1 MTYTL
6 LIFALTIQ
14 HFFLFRAFW
23 SKAGANDYN
32 TSAKTWNSYYDVVT
46 LSNVGVDRQTT
57 TLLPSGPIAEAIAM
71 AISLAVAFNSVV
83 GRIGLL
89 ELFLLTFLG
98 AFFYEVNAQLIYRW
112 FITDNGFGCR
122 IFLFGSV
129 LGTVI
134 SGLLG
139 RR

>member
-1 MTYTL
+1 
-6 LIFALTIQ
+6 
-14 HFFLFRAFW
+14 
-23 SKAGANDYN
+23 
-32 TSAKTWNSYYDVVT
+32 
-46 LSNVGVDRQTT
+46 
-57 TLLPSGPIAEAIAM
+57 M

-89 ELFLLTFLG
+89 ELFFLTFLG

-134 SGLLG
+134 SVLLG